1 MKLKPNNPML
11 LTIIILIIAAFR
23 IYLLFFAYI
32 PNFIDNFNE
41 TSYVISE
48 ETALKECPEVV
59 LTDYDREFLDKLLND
74 PRISEL
80 ENSEEYN
87 SLKLTADEAGFERY
101 ALRPDENYTVYADY
115 EMYGIM
121 PLHTSIQF
129 DYKGVLYKKEIYI
142 SASREETGNEYT
154 KAITIKRSDGKYIKS
169 YWYRNG
175 KYIKET
181 QHYGLINHIDV
192 IIDGIMSV

>member
-1 MKLKPNNPML
+1 MKFKPKKSV
-11 LTIIILIIAAFR
+11 IIAVGILLFVIIW

-32 PNFIDNFNE
+32 PNVIDLFNE
-41 TSYVISE
+41 TSDVISE
-48 ETALKECPEVV
+48 ETALKECSEIVV
-59 LTDYDREFLDKLLND
+59 TDYDKEFLDKLLND

-80 ENSEEYN
+80 EKSDGCNSVR
-87 SLKLTADEAGFERY
+87 LTADEAGLERY
-101 ALRPDENYTVYADY
+101 TPRPDENYTVHADY
-115 EMYGIM
+115 EMYGIL

-129 DYKGVLYKKEIYI
+129 KYKGGIYQKKLYI
-142 SASREETGNEYT
+142 SASHEETGNEYT
-154 KAITIKRSDGKYIKS
+154 KAISIKRFDGKSIKS

-181 QHYGLINHIDV
+181 QRYGLINHIDV

>member
-1 MKLKPNNPML
+1 MKLKSKKSV
-11 LTIIILIIAAFR
+11 IIAVG
-23 IYLLFFAYI
+23 ILLSVVIWVYLLFFAYI
-32 PNFIDNFNE
+32 PNVIDLFNE
-41 TSYVISE
+41 TSDVISE

-59 LTDYDREFLDKLLND
+59 VTDYDREFLDKLLND

-80 ENSEEYN
+80 EKSDGNNSVR
-87 SLKLTADEAGFERY
+87 LTADDAGFERY
-101 ALRPDENYTVYADY
+101 TPRPDENYTVYADY
-115 EMYGIM
+115 EMYGIL

-129 DYKGVLYKKEIYI
+129 EYKGGIYQKNIYI
-142 SASREETGNEYT
+142 SANRAETGNEYT
-154 KAITIKRSDGKYIKS
+154 KAISIKRFDGKSIKS

-181 QHYGLINHIDV
+181 QRYGLINHIDA

>member
-1 MKLKPNNPML
+1 MKLKSKTPV
-11 LTIIILIIAAFR
+11 IIAVIVLLFVVFW

-32 PNFIDNFNE
+32 PNVIDLFNE
-41 TSYVISE
+41 TSDVISE

-59 LTDYDREFLDKLLND
+59 VTDYDREFLDELLND
-74 PRISEL
+74 SRISEL
-80 ENSEEYN
+80 EDSEEYN
-87 SLKLTADEAGFERY
+87 SLKLTADEAGLERY
-101 ALRPDENYTVYADY
+101 APRADENYTAYADY
-115 EMYGIM
+115 KMYGIL
-121 PLHTSIQF
+121 PLYTSIQF
-129 DYKGVLYKKEIYI
+129 EYKGGIYQKDLYI

-154 KAITIKRSDGKYIKS
+154 KAITIKRFDGKSIKS

-181 QHYGLINHIDV
+181 QRYGLINHIDV